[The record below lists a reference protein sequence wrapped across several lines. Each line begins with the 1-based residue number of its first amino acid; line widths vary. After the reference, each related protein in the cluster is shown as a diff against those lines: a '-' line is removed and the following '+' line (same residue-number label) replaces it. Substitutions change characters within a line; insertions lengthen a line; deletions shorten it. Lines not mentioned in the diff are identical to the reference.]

1 MKTKRKSSRRLNKN
15 KKIIIFCKY
24 SKTKEYLTKTEIT
37 KLMKNEFKLNYN
49 NHILSGLMNI
59 WGTKVTDKLVIKK
72 STFPKLFKKPKGFS
86 GMFISN
92 IHIHNNF

>member
-1 MKTKRKSSRRLNKN
+1 MKTKRKSSRRLN

-72 STFPKLFKKPKGFS
+72 STFPKLFKKPEGF
-86 GMFISN
+86 FRDVYL
-92 IHIHNNF
+92 